1 MATEPKQSIG
11 DRIDSFQPSK
21 PMLVWAFVA
30 GAVIAAG
37 AGFTL
42 GGWVT
47 QSTAEEMRDDARF
60 ELAGAVCVD
69 NFLSMTDTQAQLE
82 QLQTIRS
89 AFQRRQFIEAGG
101 WATMPGE
108 ETAARRTA
116 EVCARALADVQIET
130 LVDEEIADDVAAEVE
145 AIREIEEEAEE
156 LSDEQN

>member
-30 GAVIAAG
+30 GAVIAVG

-108 ETAARRTA
+108 DTAARRTA
-116 EVCARALADVQIET
+116 EICARALADVQIDT
-130 LVDEEIADDVAAEVE
+130 LVDEEIADEVAEEIE
-145 AIREIEEEAEE
+145 AIEQIEEDAED
-156 LSDEQN
+156 LADQ